1 MVSAYNFKSPDEGKF
16 ALAAN
21 AFLPS
26 RCVVPLYGEI
36 LIGEGEQ
43 VKEGQ
48 VIAKTKD
55 IYIHAPVSG
64 VVEKIENGIFS
75 SGKKGL
81 CAKIALKGS
90 LVFTGKKS
98 FETGWQSY
106 EKETLT
112 YKLKEAGI
120 LSTFSRKIS
129 LYSRIKNLKKENPI
143 LVLRLFD
150 DDPSVLTERFVSKN
164 YAWQVIFGAM
174 ILAKAS
180 GSNVLVLAQ
189 DKYSKIQVDEFL
201 PKNQIQETSE
211 NQILENRNLEK
222 FENSGN
228 SEKFENPEN
237 VENQFFSSQMKVFQ
251 VEIDTRKYPCGSEHC
266 LVSAVKKNLSDESL
280 KNLGKNDFFVDSV
293 TAFHACNA
301 IVLGKPEINAL
312 VHVAGD
318 CLNSAAVMNVKLGT
332 SLRDVAEMCGGFK
345 RKLSRI
351 VINGTVKGVSVKNLD
366 IPVVKSMKS
375 IEFVPAK
382 QVKNPCSETCVR
394 CGNCRKI
401 CPAELW
407 PGNLYRIAHLDGKS
421 GGLLVS
427 KTIADSAVLCMA
439 CGLCNSVCPSRL
451 PLQQTISLLKEKIND
466 DEHKNQ

>member
-26 RCVVPLYGEI
+26 HCVVPLYGEI
-36 LIGEGEQ
+36 LIGEGEL

-55 IYIHAPVSG
+55 IYINAPVSG
-64 VVEKIENGIFS
+64 VVEKIENGVFS
-75 SGKKGL
+75 SRKKGL

-112 YKLKEAGI
+112 YKLKEAGV

-129 LYSRIKNLKKENPI
+129 LYSKIKNIKKANPI

-164 YAWQVIFGAM
+164 YARQVIFGAM

-180 GSNVLVLAQ
+180 GSDVLVLAQ
-189 DKYSKIQVDEFL
+189 DKYSKIQIDEFL
-201 PKNQIQETSE
+201 PRNQISE
-211 NQILENRNLEK
+211 NQ
-222 FENSGN
+222 N
-228 SEKFENPEN
+228 SETVENPEN
-237 VENQFFSSQMKVFQ
+237 LGSQILSNQIKVFQ
-251 VEIDTRKYPCGSEHC
+251 VEVDTRKYPCGSEHC

-280 KNLGKNDFFVDSV
+280 KSLGKNDFFVDSV
-293 TAFHACNA
+293 TAFHAYNA
-301 IVLGKPEINAL
+301 IVLGKPEINAF
-312 VHVAGD
+312 VHVTGD

-351 VINGTVKGVSVKNLD
+351 VINGTVKGISVKNLD

-394 CGNCRKI
+394 CGNCRKV

-407 PGNLYRIAHLDGKS
+407 PGNLYRIAHLDGIS
-421 GGLLVS
+421 GGLLDS
-427 KTIADSAVLCMA
+427 KTIADSAVLCME

>member
-16 ALAAN
+16 TLAAN

-26 RCVVPLYGEI
+26 HCVVPLDGEI
-36 LIGEGEQ
+36 LTSEGEQ

-64 VVEKIENGIFS
+64 VVEKISAGVFS

-90 LVFTGKKS
+90 LVFIGKKS

-106 EKETLT
+106 EKETLA
-112 YKLKEAGI
+112 YKLKEAGV

-129 LYSRIKNLKKENPI
+129 LYTTIKNLKKKNPV

-164 YAWQVIFGAM
+164 YARQVIFGAM

-180 GSNVLVLAQ
+180 GAEILVIAQ
-189 DKYSKIQVDEFL
+189 DRYSKVPVGEFL
-201 PKNQIQETSE
+201 PENFEEQIFSNQNSENLENLENQSFAKRFE
-211 NQILENRNLEK
+211 NQI
-222 FENSGN
+222 
-228 SEKFENPEN
+228 
-237 VENQFFSSQMKVFQ
+237 KVFQ
-251 VEIDTRKYPCGSEHC
+251 VEVDPRKYPCGSEHC

-280 KNLGKNDFFVDSV
+280 KSIGKNDFFVDSV
-293 TAFHACNA
+293 TAFHAYNA

-312 VHVAGD
+312 VHVTGE
-318 CLNSAAVMNVKLGT
+318 CLNSAAVMDVKLGT

-375 IEFVPAK
+375 IEFVPAR
-382 QVKNPCSETCVR
+382 QVKNPSSETCVR

-407 PGNLYRIAHLDGKS
+407 PGNLYRIMHLDGKN
-421 GGLLVS
+421 GGLLDS
-427 KTIADSAVLCMA
+427 KTIADSAILCME

-451 PLQQTISLLKEKIND
+451 PLQKTISLLKEKIND
-466 DEHKNQ
+466 DEHKNE

>member
-1 MVSAYNFKSPDEGKF
+1 MVSAYNFRSPDEGKF
-16 ALAAN
+16 TLAAN

-26 RCVVPLYGEI
+26 HCVVPLDGEI
-36 LIGEGEQ
+36 LISEGEQ

-48 VIAKTKD
+48 VISKTKD
-55 IYIHAPVSG
+55 VYIHAPVSG
-64 VVEKIENGIFS
+64 IVEKIENGVFS

-120 LSTFSRKIS
+120 LSTFSKKIS
-129 LYSRIKNLKKENPI
+129 LYSNIKNLKKENPI

-150 DDPSVLTERFVSKN
+150 DDPFVLTERFVSKN
-164 YAWQVIFGAM
+164 YARQVIFGAL

-180 GSNVLVLAQ
+180 GSNILVFAQ
-189 DKYSKIQVDEFL
+189 DKYSKIQIDEFL
-201 PKNQIQETSE
+201 PKNHLFENRNSE
-211 NQILENRNLEK
+211 NQISESLENSR
-222 FENSGN
+222 
-228 SEKFENPEN
+228 N
-237 VENQFFSSQMKVFQ
+237 VENPIFSSQMKFFQ
-251 VEIDTRKYPCGSEHC
+251 VEVDTRKYPCGSEHC

-280 KNLGKNDFFVDSV
+280 KSLGKNDFFVDSV
-293 TAFHACNA
+293 TAFHAYNA

-312 VHVAGD
+312 VHVTGD

-421 GGLLVS
+421 GGLLDS
-427 KTIADSAVLCMA
+427 KTIADSAVLCME

-466 DEHKNQ
+466 DEYQNQ

>member
-16 ALAAN
+16 TLAAN

-26 RCVVPLYGEI
+26 HCVVPLDGEI
-36 LIGEGEQ
+36 LTSEGEQ

-64 VVEKIENGIFS
+64 VVEKISDGVFS

-112 YKLKEAGI
+112 YKLKEAGV

-129 LYSRIKNLKKENPI
+129 LYTTIKNLKKKNPV

-164 YAWQVIFGAM
+164 YARQVIFGAM

-180 GSNVLVLAQ
+180 GAEILVIAQ
-189 DKYSKIQVDEFL
+189 DRYSKVPVGEFL
-201 PKNQIQETSE
+201 
-211 NQILENRNLEK
+211 LEN
-222 FENSGN
+222 FEEQIFANQNS
-228 SEKFENPEN
+228 ENPEN
-237 VENQFFSSQMKVFQ
+237 SENQSFANGFANQIKVFQ
-251 VEIDTRKYPCGSEHC
+251 VDVDTRKYPCGSEHC

-280 KNLGKNDFFVDSV
+280 KSIGKNDFFVDSV
-293 TAFHACNA
+293 TAFHAYNA
-301 IVLGKPEINAL
+301 IALGKPEINAL
-312 VHVAGD
+312 VHVTGE
-318 CLNSAAVMNVKLGT
+318 CLNSAAVMNVNLGT
-332 SLRDVAEMCGGFK
+332 SLKDVAEMCGGFK

-375 IEFVPAK
+375 IEFVPAR
-382 QVKNPCSETCVR
+382 QVKNPSSETCVR

-407 PGNLYRIAHLDGKS
+407 PGNLYRIMHLDGKAC
-421 GGLLVS
+421 GLLDS
-427 KTIADSAVLCMA
+427 KTIADSAILCME

-466 DEHKNQ
+466 DEHKNE